1 MIQRIQTLFLL
12 IAFIA
17 TVLLFFFP
25 VANITEFTQ
34 VQSELLE
41 TDYYELNATG
51 FNDPSPNSSPLM
63 NGYVFF
69 PVIVILIM
77 ELILIGYTI
86 FRYKNRMHQLK
97 LVKMG
102 IFLNII
108 LVAGIF
114 LNYPKLFIDSQIE
127 IEPGLG
133 TYFPL
138 VSLIFLVMAYRYI
151 LKDEKLVKSVDRLR

>member
-17 TVLLFFFP
+17 TTLLFFFP
-25 VANITEFTQ
+25 VASITEYTQ
-34 VQSELLE
+34 VQSEVLE

-51 FNDPSPNSSPLM
+51 FIDPSPASIPQLSSYTFVPH
-63 NGYVFF
+63 
-69 PVIVILIM
+69 IILILM
-77 ELILIGYTI
+77 ELVLIAYTI
-86 FRYKNRMHQLK
+86 SRYKNRMHQLK

-114 LNYPKLFIDSQIE
+114 LNYPKLFVDSQID
-127 IEPGLG
+127 IEPGSG
-133 TYFPL
+133 VYFPL
-138 VSLIFLVMAYRYI
+138 ISLIFLVLAYRYI

>member
-12 IAFIA
+12 IAFLAII
-17 TVLLFFFP
+17 LLFFFP
-25 VANITEFTQ
+25 IADITEFTQ
-34 VQSELLE
+34 IQSDTLE
-41 TDYYELNATG
+41 TDYYELSATG
-51 FNDPSPNSSPLM
+51 FIDPSPNTIPQLSAYAFLPIS
-63 NGYVFF
+63 
-69 PVIVILIM
+69 IILIM
-77 ELILIGYTI
+77 LLILIGYTI
-86 FRYKNRMHQLK
+86 FQYKNRMHQLK

-127 IEPGLG
+127 IEPGPG

-138 VSLIFLVMAYRYI
+138 ISLIFLVIAYRYI

>member
-1 MIQRIQTLFLL
+1 MIQRIQSLFLF

-17 TVLLFFFP
+17 TAMVFFFP
-25 VANITEFTQ
+25 VASITEFTE

-41 TDYYELNATG
+41 TDYYELKATG
-51 FNDPSPNSSPLM
+51 IEDPSPNSTPHLNAYTFVPITIILCMLM
-63 NGYVFF
+63 
-69 PVIVILIM
+69 ILI
-77 ELILIGYTI
+77 LYTI
-86 FRYKNRMHQLK
+86 FRYKSRLHQLK

-114 LNYPKLFIDSQIE
+114 LNYPKLFTDSPME
-127 IEPGLG
+127 IEPGIA

-138 VSLIFLVMAYRYI
+138 ISLIFLVMAYRYI
-151 LKDEKLVKSVDRLR
+151 LKDEKLVKAADRLR

>member
-17 TVLLFFFP
+17 TTFLFFFP
-25 VANITEFTQ
+25 VASITEVTQ
-34 VQSELLE
+34 VQSEALE
-41 TDYYELNATG
+41 TDYYELGVTG
-51 FNDPSPNSSPLM
+51 FIDPSPTSVPQLSNHTFIPLII
-63 NGYVFF
+63 
-69 PVIVILIM
+69 IVIM
-77 ELILIGYTI
+77 ELILIGFTI
-86 FRYKNRMHQLK
+86 FRYKNRLHQLK

-114 LNYPKLFIDSQIE
+114 LNYPKLFINSQIE
-127 IEPGLG
+127 IEPGTG
-133 TYFPL
+133 AYFPL
-138 VSLIFLVMAYRYI
+138 ISLIFLVMAYRYI